1 MAQYLKE
8 WDNQKKNYYMEITVE
23 FFKDGRK
30 VKLNEPEALEECDA
44 SKEVNMV
51 FTNGQIYGG
60 MFDGMDDEDE
70 NDVNIRLKRGD
81 HCIGLPYSK
90 LLGWYYEE
98 SNQ

>member
-1 MAQYLKE
+1 MK
-8 WDNQKKNYYMEITVE
+8 MELTVE
-23 FFKDGRK
+23 FRDGRK

-51 FTNGQIYGG
+51 FINGEIYGG
-60 MFDGMDDEDE
+60 MFDGLDDEDE
-70 NDVNIRLKRGD
+70 HDVNIRLKRGD
-81 HCIGLPYSK
+81 HFIGLPYSK

>member
-1 MAQYLKE
+1 
-8 WDNQKKNYYMEITVE
+8 MEITVE

-30 VKLNEPEALEECDA
+30 VKLNEPEALEEYDA
-44 SKEVNMV
+44 SKEVSLV
-51 FTNGQIYGG
+51 FVNGQIYRG

-70 NDVNIRLKRGD
+70 IRLKIGD

-98 SNQ
+98 SKKYKHEKNSTKN